1 MPSTISSSSSITLTT
16 CTIPLMTLVVCF
28 LFYQGM
34 IVGSRI
40 EINVTVHRPESN
52 NEKIKDSTL
61 LRGFDTKIDYSE
73 KVNGIDSKAKKVN
86 VGNNSKAVKQPQQ
99 QVVSEDDT
107 TATIDIDTEKFGKAV
122 DVDKLNIPECATD
135 LFLTLQQDST
145 DTNNSEDE
153 CKGMLIRDDILLT
166 TSKCSQSTYDFT
178 RNTGPKI
185 DLVATPHKE
194 LNDKLLSIDED
205 GKIVM
210 TSGLGFLKVDNV
222 PPHYYFID
230 MPVYRTRMFLSLRP
244 NDDNGNIVSISCT
257 EDNKPIVHNVPTS
270 TTNEGGDK
278 LLSLVP
284 LQNDI
289 LPEDI
294 LWEHLDLETAPT
306 FTYKKQTW
314 YTKPITLESEE
325 DYIEHTLKKYEGPV
339 GSISI
344 PTAHDKF
351 ESRASA
357 FMETVDPRGHRRGDC
372 FAIYYNAWRNEVPF
386 SGAHFMD
393 WLGKLI

>member
-1 MPSTISSSSSITLTT
+1 MMPSTLTSSSSITLTT
-16 CTIPLMTLVVCF
+16 CTIPLMLLVVCF

-52 NEKIKDSTL
+52 NEKIKDTTTL
-61 LRGFDTKIDYSE
+61 LRGFDTKIDYS

-86 VGNNSKAVKQPQQ
+86 VGNNSKAMKQP
-99 QVVSEDDT
+99 QVVSEDEDDT
-107 TATIDIDTEKFGKAV
+107 NDIETFGKAV
-122 DVDKLNIPECATD
+122 DVDKLSIPECATD
-135 LFLTLQQDST
+135 LFLTLHKQDST
-145 DTNNSEDE
+145 DSNAKSCEDD

-166 TSKCSQSTYDFT
+166 TSKCSQSTYDIT
-178 RNTGPKI
+178 WNSEPKI

-210 TSGLGFLKVDNV
+210 TSGLGFLKVDNA

-230 MPVYRTRMFLSLRP
+230 KPVYRTRMFLSLRP

-257 EDNKPIVHNVPTS
+257 EDNKPIVHNFPSSTS
-270 TTNEGGDK
+270 TNEGDK
-278 LLSLVP
+278 LLSLYP
-284 LQNDI
+284 LQKDI

-306 FTYKKQTW
+306 FTYKTQTW

-325 DYIEHTLKKYEGPV
+325 EYIKHTLKKYAGPV

-357 FMETVDPRGHRRGDC
+357 FMETLDPRGHRRGDC

-393 WLGKLI
+393 WLGKC

>member
-1 MPSTISSSSSITLTT
+1 
-16 CTIPLMTLVVCF
+16 
-28 LFYQGM
+28 M

-52 NEKIKDSTL
+52 NKKVKDSSTTL
-61 LRGFDTKIDYSE
+61 LRGFDTKIDYS
-73 KVNGIDSKAKKVN
+73 KRDGIDSKAMKVN
-86 VGNNSKAVKQPQQ
+86 VGSNSKAMKQP

-107 TATIDIDTEKFGKAV
+107 TATIDIDTETFGKAV
-122 DVDKLNIPECATD
+122 DVDKLTIPECATE
-135 LFLTLQQDST
+135 LFLTLHKQDST
-145 DTNNSEDE
+145 DSNPNEDE

-166 TSKCSQSTYDFT
+166 TSKCSQSTYDIT
-178 RNTGPKI
+178 WNAEPKI
-185 DLVATPHKE
+185 DLVASPHKE

-210 TSGLGFLKVDNV
+210 TSGLGFLRVDNA

-244 NDDNGNIVSISCT
+244 NDDNGDVVSISCT
-257 EDNKPIVHNVPTS
+257 EDNKPIVHNFPTT
-270 TTNEGGDK
+270 TTNEGDDK

-284 LQNDI
+284 LQKDI

-306 FTYKKQTW
+306 FTYKSQTW

-325 DYIEHTLKKYEGPV
+325 SYIEHTLKKYAGPV

-344 PTAHDKF
+344 PTAHDRF

-357 FMETVDPRGHRRGDC
+357 FMETIDPRGHRRGDC

-393 WLGKLI
+393 WLGKFCVCLLC

>member
-1 MPSTISSSSSITLTT
+1 MMPSTITSSSSITLTT

-40 EINVTVHRPESN
+40 EINVTVHRPE
-52 NEKIKDSTL
+52 NEKVKDSTL
-61 LRGFDTKIDYSE
+61 LRGFDTKIDYS

-86 VGNNSKAVKQPQQ
+86 VGSNSKAMKQPQQ
-99 QVVSEDDT
+99 LVSEDDT
-107 TATIDIDTEKFGKAV
+107 TIIDIDTETFGKAV
-122 DVDKLNIPECATD
+122 DIDKLNIPECATD
-135 LFLTLQQDST
+135 LFLTL
-145 DTNNSEDE
+145 TNANEDD
-153 CKGMLIRDDILLT
+153 CKGMLLRDDILLT

-178 RNTGPKI
+178 WNTEPKI
-185 DLVATPHKE
+185 ELVASPHKE

-210 TSGLGFLKVDNV
+210 TSGLGFLKVDNA

-230 MPVYRTRMFLSLRP
+230 KPVYRTRMFLSLRSP
-244 NDDNGNIVSISCT
+244 NDDNGDIVSISCT
-257 EDNKPIVHNVPTS
+257 EDNKPIVHNFPTTS
-270 TTNEGGDK
+270 TTNEGDK
-278 LLSLVP
+278 LLSLYP
-284 LQNDI
+284 LQKDI
-289 LPEDI
+289 LPDDI

-306 FTYKKQTW
+306 FTYKTQTW

-325 DYIEHTLKKYEGPV
+325 EYIKHTLKKYQGPV

-372 FAIYYNAWRNEVPF
+372 FAIYYNAGGV
-386 SGAHFMD
+386 
-393 WLGKLI
+393 I

>member
-1 MPSTISSSSSITLTT
+1 MPSTITSSSSITLTT
-16 CTIPLMTLVVCF
+16 CTIPLLLLVVCF

-52 NEKIKDSTL
+52 NDKVKDSSTTL
-61 LRGFDTKIDYSE
+61 LRGFDTKIDYS
-73 KVNGIDSKAKKVN
+73 KVNGVDSKAKKVN
-86 VGNNSKAVKQPQQ
+86 VGNNSKAMKQPQQ
-99 QVVSEDDT
+99 QVVSEEYT
-107 TATIDIDTEKFGKAV
+107 TATIDIDTETFGKAV
-122 DVDKLNIPECATD
+122 DVDKLNIPECATG
-135 LFLTLQQDST
+135 LFLTLHKQDN
-145 DTNNSEDE
+145 NNSDNGDV

-178 RNTGPKI
+178 WNTEPKI
-185 DLVATPHKE
+185 DLVASPHKE

-205 GKIVM
+205 GKIIM
-210 TSGLGFLKVDNV
+210 KSGLGFLKIDA

-244 NDDNGNIVSISCT
+244 NDDNGDNVSISCT
-257 EDNKPIVHNVPTS
+257 DDNKPIVHNFP
-270 TTNEGGDK
+270 TNEGDK

-294 LWEHLDLETAPT
+294 LWEHLDLQTAPT
-306 FTYKKQTW
+306 FTYKSQTW

-325 DYIEHTLKKYEGPV
+325 SYIEHTLKKYEGPV

-393 WLGKLI
+393 WLGKLYMEK

>member
-1 MPSTISSSSSITLTT
+1 MSTITSSSSITLTT
-16 CTIPLMTLVVCF
+16 CTIPLMLLVVCF

-52 NEKIKDSTL
+52 NEKVKDSTL

-73 KVNGIDSKAKKVN
+73 KRNVDSKAMKVN
-86 VGNNSKAVKQPQQ
+86 VGNNSKAMKQQPQQ

-107 TATIDIDTEKFGKAV
+107 TTSD
-122 DVDKLNIPECATD
+122 CATD
-135 LFLTLQQDST
+135 VFLTLHKQ
-145 DTNNSEDE
+145 DTNNSNSNEDE
-153 CKGMLIRDDILLT
+153 CRGMLIRDDILLT

-178 RNTGPKI
+178 WNSEPKI

-205 GKIVM
+205 GKIIM
-210 TSGLGFLKVDNV
+210 NSGLGFLKVDNV

-244 NDDNGNIVSISCT
+244 NDDNGNNVSISCT
-257 EDNKPIVHNVPTS
+257 EDNKPIVHNFPS
-270 TTNEGGDK
+270 TTNEGDK
-278 LLSLVP
+278 LLSLYP
-284 LQNDI
+284 LQKDI
-289 LPEDI
+289 LPDDI

-306 FTYKKQTW
+306 FSYKSQTW
-314 YTKPITLESEE
+314 YTKPISLESEE
-325 DYIEHTLKKYEGPV
+325 SYIEHTLKKYEGPV

-393 WLGKLI
+393 WLGKCI